1 MRPATERAK
10 TMRFSC
16 LTLSTL
22 LAAAQATQAVACAFH
37 NYAPGNS
44 LVDRLLASDHIILA
58 RPDPDDPGA
67 YRAVSA
73 LEGGI
78 ADVVIPEPLDPGT
91 RARLLANPGDSVLF
105 ARDEAYGPWMRL
117 AYLDPAFGAVI
128 DEVMTRLPQWELGDD
143 LGRFAM
149 FAPLVDHPDPEI
161 AATALREVD
170 QADYSVLRQLPLP
183 RDAGPVLARIDQPD
197 EGDLRPIRILLL
209 GLSGDPRAEA
219 YLRPAFGRALQS
231 DGAVLGA
238 YATALLEAGGPAAAK
253 EMAREVL
260 LDADLSVETR
270 ELVVEAFALHSQ
282 SGAEE
287 TGAAARAAIEAALSE
302 APELAGPVARQ
313 FGMRGDFRLSAP
325 LAEMMNARKVTVV
338 TDMLSVGQYVMFARE
353 GN

>member
-22 LAAAQATQAVACAFH
+22 LAATQATQAVACAFH

-44 LVDRLLASDHIILA
+44 LVDRLLASDHIVLA
-58 RPDPDDPGA
+58 RPDPEDPGA
-67 YRAVSA
+67 YRAVRA

-78 ADVVIPEPLDPGT
+78 ADVMIPEPLDPET
-91 RARLLANPGDSVLF
+91 RTRLLANPGDSVLF

-128 DEVMTRLPQWELGDD
+128 DEVMVRLPQWELGDD

-149 FAPLVDHPDPEI
+149 FAPLVDHPDPEL
-161 AATALREVD
+161 AASALREVD

-183 RDAGPVLARIDQPD
+183 RDVGPALAQIDLPD
-197 EGDLRPIRILLL
+197 EAELRPIRILLL

-219 YLRPAFGRALQS
+219 YLRPAFERALRAE
-231 DGAVLGA
+231 GAVLGA
-238 YATALLEAGGPAAAK
+238 YATALIELGGPDTAAN
-253 EMAREVL
+253 MAREVL
-260 LDADLSVETR
+260 LDARLPVETR

-282 SGAEE
+282 SGDAER
-287 TGAAARAAIEAALSE
+287 GAAARAAIEAALAA

-325 LAEMMNARKVTVV
+325 LADLMNARQVTTV
-338 TDMLSVGQYVMFARE
+338 TDMLAVGQYVMFARD